1 MVSVVPDSTGPNSA
15 GASQPAG
22 PNIVP
27 RHVAI
32 TMDGNGRWAA
42 ARGLAR
48 SAGHRAGLDP
58 VRMCIQECARHKVQA
73 LTLFAFSSE
82 NWRRPIE
89 EVASLMGL
97 FVDALDRE
105 IAELHA
111 KGVRVR
117 FIGDRQ
123 TLSVRLQT
131 RIAEAEA
138 RTGNNPGLKLQIA
151 MSYGGRWDIVQA
163 AQKLAKQS
171 ASGALRPQDI
181 DEERFGNEL
190 QLAGL
195 PDAELLIRTGGEQR
209 ISNFLLWSAAYAEL
223 FFTDRLWPDFSV
235 TDLEAALSFF
245 SGRQRR
251 FGLTGEQ
258 VAPAPASAASGS
270 RES

>member
-1 MVSVVPDSTGPNSA
+1 MVSA
-15 GASQPAG
+15 A

-48 SAGHRAGLDP
+48 SAGHKAGLDP
-58 VRMCIQECARHKVQA
+58 VRTCIQECTRRKVTA

-82 NWRRPIE
+82 NWRRPVE

-97 FVDALDRE
+97 FVEALDRE

-111 KGVRVR
+111 NGVRLR
-117 FIGDRQ
+117 FIGDRHA
-123 TLSVRLQT
+123 LSVRLQS
-131 RIAEAEA
+131 RIAAAEEQ
-138 RTGNNPGLKLQIA
+138 TGTNDGLRLQIA

-163 AQKLAKQS
+163 AQKLAKEA

-181 DEERFGNEL
+181 DEQRFADKL

-209 ISNFLLWSAAYAEL
+209 ISNFLLWNAAYAEL
-223 FFTDRLWPDFSV
+223 FFCDRLWPDFTV
-235 TDLEAALSFF
+235 ADLEAALTFF

-258 VAPAPASAASGS
+258 VAQPGAATRTGGPV
-270 RES
+270 R